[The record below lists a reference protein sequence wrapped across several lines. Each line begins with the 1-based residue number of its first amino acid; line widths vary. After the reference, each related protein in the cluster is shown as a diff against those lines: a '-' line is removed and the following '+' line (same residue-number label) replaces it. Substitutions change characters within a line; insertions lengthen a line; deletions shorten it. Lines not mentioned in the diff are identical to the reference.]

1 LDYKSAESI
10 IAKGELYFD
19 AGRPQQASR
28 WFQKCTKVEPWN
40 IKCEVYKG
48 LCLINTGKFY
58 DGIKELTTR
67 GINFAFKISLILIVL
82 RNYPLPGQK
91 PTNGQIRSFYIRE
104 WARYLSMA
112 ADKAH
117 LGTYPENELSRKFTL
132 SWLTNK
138 NWLIN
143 DDIPE
148 FNDGKG
154 LSNSIDVETTPWEN
168 MDEGKKRLACLA
180 LKIGQYHRSV
190 TDLENP
196 RKEMAI
202 GLAAIEIFQR
212 FRNEDKDSQ
221 KVSTMQLSWKEAAAV
236 ANKWIRM
243 VDLNEP
249 SFWIDDLYTG
259 KITGLPPDVLYHQV
273 GTAIPYQYQKYH
285 EFFFKYSK
293 ATKPHLSKTGADNIS
308 DMIAK
313 GVEPGEKEM
322 LPLLAGSVH
331 YSTGTFREGTFRTT
345 PGKTLLAGEII
356 LRNEGFV
363 DSASKSFYRTG
374 FKFKVVFSNGH

>member
-1 LDYKSAESI
+1 
-10 IAKGELYFD
+10 
-19 AGRPQQASR
+19 
-28 WFQKCTKVEPWN
+28 
-40 IKCEVYKG
+40 
-48 LCLINTGKFY
+48 
-58 DGIKELTTR
+58 
-67 GINFAFKISLILIVL
+67 
-82 RNYPLPGQK
+82 
-91 PTNGQIRSFYIRE
+91 
-104 WARYLSMA
+104 MA

-138 NWLIN
+138 NWLVN

-154 LSNSIDVETTPWEN
+154 LANSIDVETTPWEN
-168 MDEGKKRLACLA
+168 IDEGKKKLACLA

-212 FRNEDKDSQ
+212 FKNEDKDSQ

-259 KITGLPPDVLYHQV
+259 KISGIPPEVLYHRV
-273 GTAIPYQYQKYH
+273 VHKKSDLRCPLRFLYH
-285 EFFFKYSK
+285 WKALFLTNRMVQLTLSGEVRKIFYEFFKK
-293 ATKPHLSKTGADNIS
+293 
-308 DMIAK
+308 
-313 GVEPGEKEM
+313 
-322 LPLLAGSVH
+322 
-331 YSTGTFREGTFRTT
+331 
-345 PGKTLLAGEII
+345 
-356 LRNEGFV
+356 
-363 DSASKSFYRTG
+363 
-374 FKFKVVFSNGH
+374 